1 MVDGCCVQCIHLS
14 IDKWELFHC
23 ILIKC
28 GRSSQMHLGRSNKFQ
43 FFFFISGPALH
54 RKSNSH
60 LVCDKFWLFQA
71 PTLIGGGK
79 WNRRLKFSV
88 KSRNKHIIFL
98 VFVHLFIA
106 ECYLLNIGFN
116 LAYGLE
122 LHLKRG
128 ERKMGKKSIF
138 RLSTKSNRLLWNGTE
153 QCETYLNLWF
163 WV

>member
-1 MVDGCCVQCIHLS
+1 MRIVSLYFNKVWSQLS
-14 IDKWELFHC
+14 NAFGPVKQ
-23 ILIKC
+23 
-28 GRSSQMHLGRSNKFQ
+28 SSI
-43 FFFFISGPALH
+43 FFFISGAALH

-128 ERKMGKKSIF
+128 EKKWAKNQFSDYQKNQIDF
-138 RLSTKSNRLLWNGTE
+138 YEIESNNARLIWICDFESKR
-153 QCETYLNLWF
+153 
-163 WV
+163 